1 LYSSV
6 NLASSWFPPV
16 PGTITTGESTGFLGL
31 ITADGVVVIARAPP
45 KEEGEEDDDDTH
57 LVEEEEEEMGP
68 EQEMEP
74 MEPRRRDISV
84 MFLKKEENSGIL

>member
-1 LYSSV
+1 
-6 NLASSWFPPV
+6 LASSWFPPV
-16 PGTITTGESTGFLGL
+16 PGTITTGESTAFLGL

-57 LVEEEEEEMGP
+57 LVEEEEEEEMGP

-74 MEPRRRDISV
+74 MEPRRRRDISV
-84 MFLKKEENSGIL
+84 MFLKKEANSRIL